1 MSRSSIGGQLARD
14 LCVNKD
20 FALLPATVMSGR
32 TTENTCA
39 GTWCSQTEIYN
50 QRSEDGLGLAGLKS
64 VPVAHPKMP
73 LHFCS

>member
-1 MSRSSIGGQLARD
+1 ML
-14 LCVNKD
+14 
-20 FALLPATVMSGR
+20 ATVMSGR

-39 GTWCSQTEIYN
+39 GTWCSQTEIYS

-73 LHFCS
+73 LHFCG